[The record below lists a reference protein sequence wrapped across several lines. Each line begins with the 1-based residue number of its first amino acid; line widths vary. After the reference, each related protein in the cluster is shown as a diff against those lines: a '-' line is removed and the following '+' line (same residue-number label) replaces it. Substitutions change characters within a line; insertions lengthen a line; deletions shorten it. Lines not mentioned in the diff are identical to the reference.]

1 MRKKGFTLVEMVV
14 VLAVVA
20 ILAAILIPTV
30 AKHIEDA
37 KITRANNEVQVIASA
52 IASLYKDTGFWPCT
66 NADGPSG
73 GVNRVLSDPVHVV
86 TAADG
91 GVTGASNWGSWDPSK
106 PLYDYL
112 FYNNPDDDTGVTN
125 QNQAGADYPTS
136 GEFRWRGPY
145 LDEEVMPD
153 PWGYSYVINARYF
166 PGNALTTVA
175 VRRGH
180 RVYVLSAGSN
190 KTWETPFDD
199 TVTRPNDAIG
209 GDDIGVT
216 IYTNSEF

>member
-1 MRKKGFTLVEMVV
+1 MRKGFTLVEMVV

-37 KITRANNEVQVIASA
+37 KITRATNEVQVIASA
-52 IASLYKDTGFWPCT
+52 VASLYKDTGFWPYT
-66 NADGPSG
+66 NANGPSG
-73 GVNRVLSDPVHVV
+73 GVSRVLSDPSKV
-86 TAADG
+86 TTNADTTY
-91 GVTGASNWGSWDPSK
+91 TGSSNWGSLTPTK

-112 FYNNPDDDTGVTN
+112 FYNNPDDDTGAAN
-125 QNQAGADYPTS
+125 QNQPGQDYPTT
-136 GEFRWRGPY
+136 GEWRWRGPY
-145 LDEEVMPD
+145 IDEERMVD

-166 PGNALTTVA
+166 PGNPIISEATK
-175 VRRGH
+175 RGH

-190 KTWETPFDD
+190 KTWETPFADS
-199 TVTRPNDAIG
+199 VTRPNDAIG

-216 IYTNSEF
+216 IYTNPEI